1 MKKNYFLYAFV
12 ALATCLGFSSCSSEE
27 EENAPATSGTFK
39 ETRTMIT
46 EDEVNALRVWGNWSE
61 TYSIPSSQT
70 TFTIWNWEVLSDDHD
85 LTTVVTDAAIID
97 AAKAHINNLEQKKES
112 LDLATMLQIANEY
125 NYFEN
130 GTTLTS
136 ISQIIALGGFIEFDY
151 SGTTYYIKVVEKFDV
166 YYNYNNATL
175 EALHNTHNGGSFN

>member
-1 MKKNYFLYAFV
+1 MKKNYFLFAFV
-12 ALATCLGFSSCSSEE
+12 ALATCLSFSSCSSEE

-46 EDEVNALRVWGNWSE
+46 EDEVNDLKVWGNWSE

-70 TFTIWNWEVLSDDHD
+70 TFTITNWEVVSDNHD

-97 AAKAHINNLEQKKES
+97 AAKAYITNLEQEEES
-112 LDLATMLQIANEY
+112 LDLATLLQIANEY
-125 NYFEN
+125 NYFDN

-136 ISQIIALGGFIEFDY
+136 ITQIIALGGFLDFDY
-151 SGTTYYIKVVEKFDV
+151 SGTTYYIKVVTKFDV

-175 EALHNTHNGGSFN
+175 EGLHNTHNGGSFN

>member
-27 EENAPATSGTFK
+27 DESAPANSGTFK

-46 EDEVNALRVWGNWSE
+46 EDEVNDLKVWGNWSE
-61 TYSIPSSQT
+61 TYAIASSQT
-70 TFTIWNWEVLSDDHD
+70 TFTIKNWEVVSDYNDV
-85 LTTVVTDAAIID
+85 TTVVTDGAIND
-97 AAKAHINNLEQKKES
+97 AAKAYINNLEQEEES

-125 NYFEN
+125 NYFAN

-136 ISQIIALGGFIEFDY
+136 ITQIIALGGFIDFDY
-151 SGTTYYIKVVEKFDV
+151 SGTTYYIKVVKKFDV

-175 EALHNTHNGGSFN
+175 EGLHNTHNGGSFN

>member
-1 MKKNYFLYAFV
+1 MKKNYFLFAFV

-46 EDEVNALRVWGNWSE
+46 EDEVNDLKVWGSWSE
-61 TYSIPSSQT
+61 TYAIPSSQT
-70 TFTIWNWEVLSDDHD
+70 TFTIKNWEVLSDDHD

-97 AAKAHINNLEQKKES
+97 AAKAYINNHEQKEES

-136 ISQIIALGGFIEFDY
+136 ISQIIALGGFIAFDY

>member
-27 EENAPATSGTFK
+27 DESAPANSGTFK

-46 EDEVNALRVWGNWSE
+46 EDEVNDLKVWGNWSE
-61 TYSIPSSQT
+61 TYPIASSQT
-70 TFTIWNWEVLSDDHD
+70 TFTIKNWEVVSDNHD

-97 AAKAHINNLEQKKES
+97 AAKAYINNLEQEEES

-125 NYFEN
+125 NYFDN

-136 ISQIIALGGFIEFDY
+136 ITQIIVLGGFIDFDY
-151 SGTTYYIKVVEKFDV
+151 SGTTYYIKVVKKFDV

-175 EALHNTHNGGSFN
+175 EGLHNTHNGGSFN